1 MLPPELTVNGVRYV
15 RADLIEGR
23 ERPALER
30 SYSVTELS
38 EMSGFPKSTIYDN
51 IRSGSLRAVMPN
63 GTTKGLRVMRSAWEG
78 FLEERSS

>member
-15 RADLIEGR
+15 RADLTEEGTQ
-23 ERPALER
+23 PAIER

>member
-15 RADLIEGR
+15 RADLIE
-23 ERPALER
+23 ERKPALER